1 MESANNKRFSY
12 GYVIAAACFS
22 IQAIGIGIYVAFGVF
37 FNPLMSEFGWSRAA
51 ISGASSLAFF
61 MMGLFGI
68 VIGRLNDRFGPR
80 LLMAI
85 SAIFLGLGCMLMS
98 RLEEIW
104 QIYLFYGIIF
114 GLGLSSV
121 DIIALSTIVRWFSS
135 KRGMMTGIVKVGTGA
150 GQLTI
155 PLLASVLIS
164 FYGWRTA
171 YFIIGLA
178 AMVLLVGIARLLKR
192 DPGPIE
198 STADEVDSNRPV
210 AAPSE
215 VEASLSFHDAKKTMQ
230 LWTICFVN
238 LTIVFCLLIVMV
250 HIVPHARDIG
260 VTAGRAAGVLS
271 TIGAVSM
278 VGRFVTGVAIDRI
291 GGKKAIVACYF
302 LLIAGILWLQTADQ
316 LWMLYLFA
324 CIYGLAH
331 GGFFTAFSPLVAEL
345 FGIGSHGVLFG
356 IVVFFGTTG
365 GALGPIMAG
374 YIFDTTGSY
383 HMAFW
388 LIILISIFGLAMTL
402 SVKPVRAKIE

>member
-1 MESANNKRFSY
+1 MVNNKRFSY

-37 FNPLMSEFGWSRAA
+37 FNPLMSEFGWSRAV

-68 VIGRLNDRFGPR
+68 VVGRLNDKFGPR

-85 SAIFLGLGCMLMS
+85 SAVFLGLGCMLMS
-98 RLEEIW
+98 QLEEIW
-104 QIYLFYGIIF
+104 QIYLFYGIIY

-121 DIIALSTIVRWFSS
+121 DIVALSTIARWFSR

-178 AMVLLVGIARLLKR
+178 AMVLLVGISRLLKR

-198 STADEVDSNRPV
+198 STADKVVSSQPV
-210 AAPSE
+210 AALSK
-215 VEASLSFHDAKKTMQ
+215 VQASLSFHDARRTVQ
-230 LWTICFVN
+230 LWTICLVN

-260 VTAGRAAGVLS
+260 VTAGKAAGVLS

-278 VGRFVTGVAIDRI
+278 IGRFATGVAVDRI

-302 LLIAGILWLQTADQ
+302 LLIVGILWLQIADQ

-383 HMAFW
+383 HTAFW
-388 LIILISIFGLAMTL
+388 LIILISIFGLAMIL
-402 SVKPVRAKIE
+402 SVKPVRPKIE